1 MILKNIQFMN
11 LLFTTCIAMNRSL
24 SLPQEGFGAILA
36 ERERERERERE
47 MSRRI

>member
-1 MILKNIQFMN
+1 MN
-11 LLFTTCIAMNRSL
+11 FLLTGIAINRSL
-24 SLPQEGFGAILA
+24 SLLQEGFGMILA